1 MRGKQYVEILLINM
15 LSCSRLASK
24 IMDMWQFRIEIEY
37 YFVAY
42 FEHITEFDTLLH
54 WADAKGGTQTW
65 CVKHEYLIRL
75 WSAYKPRPQRKLST
89 IPHQTH
95 WCAQNKWWNNVR
107 FLSGTAKY
115 LCFLQKWIM
124 NEKLRVT
131 VTFFG
136 VLATVLCSTHLLAK
150 VQIQMQ
156 KVKGS
161 LFPYMAWNNYFST
174 IIS

>member
-1 MRGKQYVEILLINM
+1 MLWGCQPFHFPLFLPQNIQSLFISMQGKQYVEILIINM

-24 IMDMWQFRIEIEY
+24 IMDMWQFRIEIKY

-54 WADAKGGTQTW
+54 WAAAKGGAQAR

-75 WSAYKPRPQRKLST
+75 WSAYKPRPQQKLST

-136 VLATVLCSTHLLAK
+136 VLATVLCSTHLLAE
-150 VQIQMQ
+150 V
-156 KVKGS
+156 
-161 LFPYMAWNNYFST
+161 
-174 IIS
+174 